1 MHIYDKRRFLIFLLV
16 FVLVSGGLLVFRF
29 GYVPQIGKFFASEGG
44 TGIDP
49 QYIFVRKT
57 NICGGCIEWR
67 GNNPENYNTA
77 AIDEIVNTVGTR
89 GTPARRLGVG
99 ALFEP
104 NWIDIGLTRQS
115 LINLLNTSL
124 ANDFPVYLSLDNYNW
139 WDSRPNLWYWWEPGI
154 SVAEKSARKAN
165 VEWSDWDGDTN
176 DAHALKISW
185 TNWGV
190 QFRRPPGPNLL
201 SPAYIA
207 NSIANLNQLL
217 PVVIS
222 WYNSLPADK
231 KYLLGGVDFGNE
243 VEIGANFYY
252 YPNGN
257 ALLNE
262 NPANDPNP
270 PNFLEN
276 TVQVGYAAMKAG
288 NIKSSGT
295 ITKDDLNRAVNR
307 YLDVLTKYAYDAGL
321 PRNKIFNHTGGIGS
335 SPEWVYPPNYPAFP
349 DLRSTLMPY
358 AHPGWSLYREKTSPQ
373 NDPLLGSALDEVG
386 NTQWAAPEWL
396 TLATDYN
403 GWLTSIRDTLN
414 FRNNRFINIANWEN
428 IRGTPYIIDAIRT
441 ALGESLACWVSAPA
455 VTTAVTGNSTVLSWS
470 GGENMIARYLNIA
483 TNPALRI
490 DGIFQTADITNSNV
504 TGQNSFTVSNL
515 APGTYY
521 WLVASDGCSPVQRR
535 IAYGS
540 FSVVAQSPT
549 PTPTAPAGIPG
560 DANGDGKVDILDFNI
575 VVSHFGQ
582 TGGGI
587 LGDVN
592 SDGTVNILDFGLVVS
607 HFGQ

>member
-1 MHIYDKRRFLIFLLV
+1 MHIYDKRRFLVFLFALMII
-16 FVLVSGGLLVFRF
+16 SGGLLAWRF
-29 GYVPQIGKFFASEGG
+29 GWVPQIGKFFASEGG

-49 QYIFVRKT
+49 QYIFLRKVNT
-57 NICGGCIEWR
+57 PCGDCILWD

-77 AIDEIVNTVGTR
+77 AINEIVNAVGTR

-104 NWIDIGLTRQS
+104 NWVDVGRTKQS

-139 WDSRPNLWYWWEPGI
+139 WDARPNLWYWWEPGI
-154 SVAEKSARKAN
+154 SAAEKAARKAN
-165 VEWSDWDGDTN
+165 VEWSDWDGATN

-201 SPAYIA
+201 SPAYIQ
-207 NSIANLNQLL
+207 NSLDNLNQLL
-217 PVVIS
+217 PPVID
-222 WYNSLPADK
+222 WYNNLPADK

-243 VEIGANFYY
+243 LEIGANFYY

-257 ALLNE
+257 SYIDQ
-262 NPANDPNP
+262 PPSGDPNP
-270 PNFLEN
+270 VNFLAS
-276 TVQVGYAAMKAG
+276 TVQIGYAALKTG
-288 NIKSSGT
+288 NIRSSG
-295 ITKDDLNRAVNR
+295 IISSDDLNEAVRR
-307 YLDVLTKYAYDAGL
+307 YLNVLTKYAYDAGI
-321 PRNKIFNHTGGIGS
+321 PRNKIFNHTGGKGS
-335 SPEWVYPPNYPAFP
+335 SPDWVYPASYPAFP

-373 NDPLLGSALDEVG
+373 NDPLLGSVLDEVG

-403 GWLTSIRDTLN
+403 GWLASIRDTLN
-414 FRNNRFINIANWEN
+414 YRNNRFINIANWEN

-441 ALGESLACWVSAPA
+441 ALGESPACWVSAPA
-455 VTTAVTGNSTVLSWS
+455 ASTTITGNSAVLSWT
-470 GGENMIARYLNIA
+470 GGENMAARYLQIA
-483 TNPALRI
+483 TNSALRT
-490 DGIFQTADITNSNV
+490 DGIFQTADIANNNV
-504 TGQNSFTVSNL
+504 TGQTGFSISNL

-521 WLVASDGCSPVQRR
+521 WLLASDGCSPVQRR

-540 FSVVAQSPT
+540 FSIVVPT
-549 PTPTAPAGIPG
+549 PTPSAVPG
-560 DANGDGKVDILDFNI
+560 DANGDGHVNILDFNI
-575 VVSHFGQ
+575 VVSRFGQ
-582 TGGGI
+582 SGAAVP
-587 LGDVN
+587 GDVN
-592 SDGTVNILDFGLVVS
+592 HDGKVNILDFGLVVS